1 MENKNIYIE
10 PISASDFE
18 KHIENSSNIFFSGSY
33 GMGKTTY
40 LKKMFNVEAGI
51 LKDKYISIHLFPVNY
66 SIASN
71 KDIFELIKYDVL
83 YNLLDYLDIED
94 LDLLS
99 EDFYKNDLGKYIS
112 ENIGKILLSF
122 ITLIP
127 KIGES
132 IEKIQDKIL
141 KINQDYE
148 KIKKDNTKSKILE
161 FIESINSTKGNIYEN
176 DFYTDLIVKLVKVLK
191 NKSNKKILLVID
203 DLDRID
209 PSHIFRILNVLSAH
223 IDSDLYNEKS
233 NKFEID
239 KVVLVADYFNLKN
252 IFHHIYGEKTDFK
265 GYIDKFYSNEVFEYS
280 FGEKLNSI
288 LHGYIFRKEAS
299 HQLFAIKFILV
310 VLFENRK
317 FNLRQLAKLDV
328 LLDDLGNFHD
338 ENIMKCIVKLY
349 DNDVIKL
356 ISNLNDCINSLN
368 SFLTIFENQKEEKIR
383 QLVQV
388 SFTSNLSILVSKD
401 EKNFEL
407 HLKNKIIQFKTFNS
421 GRYALVE
428 LDTNMITN
436 INVFNYWE
444 LLIKY
449 IEEFKNHD

>member
-1 MENKNIYIE
+1 M
-10 PISASDFE
+10 
-18 KHIENSSNIFFSGSY
+18 
-33 GMGKTTY
+33 
-40 LKKMFNVEAGI
+40 
-51 LKDKYISIHLFPVNY
+51 
-66 SIASN
+66 
-71 KDIFELIKYDVL
+71 
-83 YNLLDYLDIED
+83 
-94 LDLLS
+94 
-99 EDFYKNDLGKYIS
+99 
-112 ENIGKILLSF
+112 
-122 ITLIP
+122 
-127 KIGES
+127 
-132 IEKIQDKIL
+132 
-141 KINQDYE
+141 
-148 KIKKDNTKSKILE
+148 
-161 FIESINSTKGNIYEN
+161 
-176 DFYTDLIVKLVKVLK
+176 
-191 NKSNKKILLVID
+191 
-203 DLDRID
+203 
-209 PSHIFRILNVLSAH
+209 
-223 IDSDLYNEKS
+223 
-233 NKFEID
+233 
-239 KVVLVADYFNLKN
+239 
-252 IFHHIYGEKTDFK
+252 
-265 GYIDKFYSNEVFEYS
+265 
-280 FGEKLNSI
+280 
-288 LHGYIFRKEAS
+288 
-299 HQLFAIKFILV
+299 
-310 VLFENRK
+310 LFENRK